1 VFDRYPLSFV
11 RQDGR
16 FVDGPRIAQLG
27 PGADRGLLGALRR
40 REEAIYRRI
49 PEPDVA
55 FLLNLPADV
64 AVARKAAE
72 RPEAIERKATAIQ
85 RAATTVAG
93 RDDVVVVDATRP
105 LETVIRDVQSEI
117 WRRL

>member
-1 VFDRYPLSFV
+1 
-11 RQDGR
+11 
-16 FVDGPRIAQLG
+16 VDGPRIAQLG
-27 PGADRGLLGALRR
+27 PQADRGLLGALRR
-40 REEAIYRRI
+40 REEATYRGI

-55 FLLNLPADV
+55 FLLNLPAEV

-72 RPEAIERKATAIQ
+72 RPEAIERKASAIQ
-85 RAATTVAG
+85 RAAASVVDAG

-105 LETVIRDVQSEI
+105 LETVIREVQSEI